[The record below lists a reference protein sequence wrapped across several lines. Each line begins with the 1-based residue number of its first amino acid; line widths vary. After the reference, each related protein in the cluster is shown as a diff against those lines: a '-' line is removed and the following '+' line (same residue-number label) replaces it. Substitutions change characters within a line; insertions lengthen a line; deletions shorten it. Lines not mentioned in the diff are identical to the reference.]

1 MPRSRRIRLLAS
13 TGALATTA
21 MLLLL
26 HGCGPEPTEPPGARA
41 GLRFR
46 LTIGA
51 GSSTAGGTISSSH
64 GGINC
69 TVVGSTGASEVL
81 GGCTGSYAAG
91 TVVSL
96 TATAAGGAVL
106 KLDEEWGAT
115 CQPNVEEHRVC
126 QVVMDKDR
134 EVAATFVPAS
144 TSFTLTVSGGAGGD
158 GLVYSTPSGISCTIT
173 AGRVTAGNCSAGFA
187 RGTQVKLTAR
197 IQLGQR
203 LKAWAG
209 GGCDASVAET
219 EAVADSCTTTLSR
232 NVGVVVSFDPLASAV
247 AAGTQGQWAA
257 PIAWP
262 AVAINAVLLP
272 NRKVLTY
279 GRNLHVPTLWSPSS
293 PSTFTDLIRPADI
306 FCSGHALMRDGR
318 LLVTGGHAGRDNFG
332 IKVAYIFDYRT
343 NGWTRVSDMRN
354 GRWYPT
360 ATTLPNG
367 QILSISGGDTAGVVN
382 LIPEVYQPG
391 TNTWRALTSASRLVP
406 YYPMMFVAPNGRV
419 FYAGPE
425 QTTAYLNTANKGSWT
440 AGPTS
445 TCCYRDYGSAVM
457 YDAGKIL
464 IVGGGTTPT
473 NTAERIDLTTGGP
486 WSSAGAMAVARRQ
499 QNATLLADGKVL
511 VTGGTNVTG
520 FNAAPS
526 TSAVLAAE
534 LWDPANPS
542 VWKPL
547 ASMSHN
553 RLYHSEALLL
563 PDARVLS
570 VGSGQ
575 PSATGL
581 TDDYTAEIFSPP
593 YLFKA
598 DGTPAARPVIS
609 SAPTSV
615 TYGQLFTVKTTS
627 ASSIARVT
635 WIRLSAVTH
644 SFNQSQRMNVLSFT
658 KGTGQITVTAPAN
671 FNLAPPGHYLLFIVN
686 ASGVPSVAKIV
697 KIG

>member
-1 MPRSRRIRLLAS
+1 MPMSRRVHLLAS
-13 TGALATTA
+13 TGALAIVTA
-21 MLLLL
+21 LLL
-26 HGCGPEPTEPPGARA
+26 HGCGPEPTEPPATRT
-41 GLRFR
+41 GLTYR
-46 LTIGA
+46 LMIGA
-51 GSSTAGGTISSSH
+51 GSSTAGGTIASSH
-64 GGINC
+64 GGISC
-69 TVVGSTGASEVL
+69 TVVGATGASEVI
-81 GGCTGSYAAG
+81 GGCSSSYPAG

-96 TATAAGGAVL
+96 TATAGNGAVL
-106 KLDEEWGAT
+106 KLDEEWGTT
-115 CQPNVEEHRVC
+115 CRPNVEEHRVC
-126 QVVMDKDR
+126 QVTMDRDR
-134 EVAATFVPAS
+134 EVAATFVPVS
-144 TSFTLTVSGGAGGD
+144 TSFTLTVSGGAGGS

-173 AGRVTAGNCSAGFA
+173 NGQAEAGNCSAGFA
-187 RGTQVKLTAR
+187 SGTQVKLTAR
-197 IQLGQR
+197 IQRDQR

-209 GGCDASVAET
+209 GGCDAALAET
-219 EAVADSCTTTLSR
+219 GAVTESCTTTLSR

-257 PIAWP
+257 PIRWP

-272 NRKVLTY
+272 NGKFLTY
-279 GRNLHVPTLWSPSS
+279 GRNLHVPTLWTPSN
-293 PSTFTDLIRPADI
+293 PSIFTDLTRPADF

-318 LLVTGGHAGRDNFG
+318 LLVTGGHSGRDNFG

-343 NGWTRVSDMRN
+343 NGWTRAPDMRN

-360 ATTLPNG
+360 ATTLASG
-367 QILSISGGDTAGVVN
+367 QVLTISGGDTAGVVN

-391 TNTWRALTSASRLVP
+391 SNTWRALTGASRLVP

-445 TCCYRDYGSAVM
+445 RCCYRDYGSAVM
-457 YDAGKIL
+457 YDAGKVL
-464 IVGGGTTPT
+464 IVGGGDTPT
-473 NTAERIDLTTGGP
+473 NTAERIDLTAGGA
-486 WSSAGAMAVARRQ
+486 WTSAGAMAVARRQ

-511 VTGGTNVTG
+511 VTGGSNATG
-520 FNAAPS
+520 FNTSPT

-534 LWDPANPS
+534 LWDPGTPT

-547 ASMSHN
+547 ASMTHN

-575 PSATGL
+575 PAATGQ
-581 TDDYTAEIFSPP
+581 TDDFTAEIFSPP
-593 YLFKA
+593 YLFKS
-598 DGTPAARPVIS
+598 DGTAAARPVIS
-609 SAPTSV
+609 SAPTAV
-615 TYGQLFTVKTTS
+615 KYAQVFTVKTTS
-627 ASSIARVT
+627 ASTIAKVT

-671 FNLAPPGHYLLFIVN
+671 FNLAPQGHYMLFIVN
-686 ASGVPSVAKIV
+686 SSGVPSVAKIV
-697 KIG
+697 KIN

>member
-1 MPRSRRIRLLAS
+1 MPRSRRVRLLAS
-13 TGALATTA
+13 TGALAA
-21 MLLLL
+21 AAALLL
-26 HGCGPEPTEPPGARA
+26 HGCGPEPTEPPARRA
-41 GLRFR
+41 GLTHQ

-51 GSSTAGGTISSSH
+51 GSSTAGGSISSSH
-64 GGINC
+64 GGISC
-69 TVVGSTGASEVL
+69 IVVGGIGASEVI
-81 GGCTGSYAAG
+81 GGCAGRYPAG

-96 TATAAGGAVL
+96 TAAATDGAVL
-106 KLDEEWGAT
+106 KLDEEWGTT
-115 CQPNVEEHRVC
+115 CQPSVEQHNVC
-126 QVVMDKDR
+126 QVTMDRDR

-144 TSFTLTVSGGAGGD
+144 TSFTLTVSGGAGGN

-173 AGRVTAGNCSAGFA
+173 NGRVTAGNCNAGFA
-187 RGTQVKLTAR
+187 RGTPVKLTAKVQR
-197 IQLGQR
+197 GQR

-209 GGCDASVAET
+209 GGCDASTAEADTVAE
-219 EAVADSCTTTLSR
+219 SCTTTLSR
-232 NVGVVVSFDPLASAV
+232 NVGVVVSFDPLASAL

-272 NRKVLTY
+272 NGKILTY
-279 GRNLHVPTLWSPSS
+279 GRNLHVPTLWSPST
-293 PSTFTDLIRPADI
+293 PATFTDLVRPADF

-318 LLVTGGHAGRDNFG
+318 LLVTGGHSGRDNFG

-343 NGWTRVSDMRN
+343 NGWTRAPDMRN

-360 ATTLPNG
+360 ATTLPTG
-367 QILSISGGDTAGVVN
+367 QVLTISGGDTAGVLN

-391 TNTWRALTSASRLVP
+391 TNTWRALPAASRPIP

-425 QTTAYLNTANKGSWT
+425 QTTAYLNTSNKGSWT

-445 TCCYRDYGSAVM
+445 NCCFRDYGSAVM

-464 IVGGGTTPT
+464 VVGGGNTPT
-473 NTAERIDLTTGGP
+473 NTAERIDLTTGGA
-486 WSSAGAMAVARRQ
+486 WSYVGAMAVARRQ
-499 QNATLLADGKVL
+499 HNATLLADGKVL
-511 VTGGTNVTG
+511 VTGGSNAVG
-520 FNAAPS
+520 FNPAPTS
-526 TSAVLAAE
+526 SAVLTAE

-547 ASMSHN
+547 ASMTHN
-553 RLYHSEALLL
+553 RLYHSEAVLL

-575 PSATGL
+575 PAATGQ
-581 TDDYTAEIFSPP
+581 TDDFTAEIFSPP
-593 YLFKA
+593 YLFKS

-609 SAPTSV
+609 SAPTAV
-615 TYGQLFTVKTTS
+615 KYGQPFTVKTTS
-627 ASSIARVT
+627 ASSIAKVT

-658 KGTGQITVTAPAN
+658 KGTGQLTVTAPAN
-671 FNLAPPGHYLLFIVN
+671 FNLAPQGHYMLFIVN
-686 ASGVPSVAKIV
+686 STGVPSVAKIV
-697 KIG
+697 KIN

>member
-1 MPRSRRIRLLAS
+1 MPRSRRVRLLMSAG
-13 TGALATTA
+13 TLGLAVG
-21 MLLLL
+21 LLV
-26 HGCGPEPTEPPGARA
+26 HACGPEPTEPPAVRA
-41 GLRFR
+41 GLRYR

-51 GSSTAGGTISSSH
+51 GASTAVGTVSSDHGDIS
-64 GGINC
+64 C
-69 TVVGSTGASEVL
+69 TVVGATGASEVV
-81 GGCTGSYAAG
+81 GACSGSFPAG

-96 TATAAGGAVL
+96 TATAATGAAL

-115 CQPNVEEHRVC
+115 CRPNVEEHREC
-126 QVVMDKDR
+126 QVTMDRDR

-144 TSFTLTVSGGAGGD
+144 TSFTLTVSGGAGGS
-158 GLVYSTPSGISCTIT
+158 GLIYSTPSGISCTIT
-173 AGRVTAGNCSAGFA
+173 NGREAAGNCSGGFA
-187 RGTQVKLTAR
+187 RGTQVKLTAK
-197 IQLGQR
+197 IQRGHR

-209 GGCDASVAET
+209 GGCDASAADADAVAE
-219 EAVADSCTTTLSR
+219 SCTTTLSR
-232 NVGVVVSFDPLASAV
+232 NVGVVVSFDPPASAV

-257 PIAWP
+257 PIPWP
-262 AVAINAVLLP
+262 AVAIHAVLLP
-272 NRKVLTY
+272 NGKVLTY
-279 GRNLHVPTLWSPSS
+279 GRNLHVPTIWTPSS
-293 PSTFTDLIRPADI
+293 PSSFTNLARPADF

-318 LLVTGGHAGRDNFG
+318 LLVTGGHAGRNNFG
-332 IKVAYIFDYRT
+332 LKVAYVFDYRT
-343 NGWTRVSDMRN
+343 NGWTRVPDMRN

-367 QILSISGGDTAGVVN
+367 QLLTISGGDTAGVVN

-391 TNTWRALTSASRLVP
+391 TNSWRALTAASRLLP

-425 QTTAYLNTANKGSWT
+425 QATAYLNPAGKGSWT

-445 TCCYRDYGSAVM
+445 NCCYRDYGAAVM

-464 IVGGGTTPT
+464 IVGGGEIPT
-473 NTAERIDLTTGGP
+473 NTAERIDLASGGT
-486 WSSAGAMAVARRQ
+486 WSYVGAMAVARRQ
-499 QNATLLADGKVL
+499 HNATLLADGQVL
-511 VTGGTNVTG
+511 VTGGSNATG
-520 FNAAPS
+520 FNSSPT

-547 ASMSHN
+547 ASMTHN

-575 PSATGL
+575 PAASGQ
-581 TDDYTAEIFSPP
+581 TDDFTAEIYSPP
-593 YLFKA
+593 YLFKS
-598 DGTPAARPVIS
+598 DGTSAPRPVIS

-615 TYGQLFTVKTTS
+615 TYGQAFTVKTTS
-627 ASSIARVT
+627 ASSVAKVT

-644 SFNQSQRMNVLSFT
+644 SFNQSQRMNVLGFSM
-658 KGTGQITVTAPAN
+658 GTGQITVTAPAN
-671 FNLAPPGHYLLFIVN
+671 VNLAPPGHYMLFIVN
-686 ASGVPSVAKIV
+686 SSGVPSVAKIV

>member
-1 MPRSRRIRLLAS
+1 MPRSCRVRLLAS
-13 TGALATTA
+13 TGALAA
-21 MLLLL
+21 AAALLL
-26 HGCGPEPTEPPGARA
+26 HGCGPEPTEPPALRA
-41 GLRFR
+41 GLTYR

-51 GSSTAGGTISSSH
+51 GSSTAGGTVSSSH
-64 GGINC
+64 GGISC
-69 TVVGSTGASEVL
+69 TVVGGIGASEVI
-81 GGCTGSYAAG
+81 GGCAGRYAAG

-96 TATAAGGAVL
+96 TAIATNGAVL
-106 KLDEEWGAT
+106 KLDEEWGTT

-126 QVVMDKDR
+126 QVTMDRDR

-144 TSFTLTVSGGAGGD
+144 TSFTLTVSGGAGGN
-158 GLVYSTPSGISCTIT
+158 GLVYSTPGGISCTIT
-173 AGRVTAGNCSAGFA
+173 NGRVTAGNCSAGFA
-187 RGTQVKLTAR
+187 RGTRVKLTAK
-197 IQLGQR
+197 IQRGQR

-209 GGCDASVAET
+209 GGCDASTAEADAVAE
-219 EAVADSCTTTLSR
+219 SCTTTLSR
-232 NVGVVVSFDPLASAV
+232 NVGVVVSFDPLAAAV
-247 AAGTQGQWAA
+247 AAGTQGLWAA

-272 NRKVLTY
+272 NGKILTY
-279 GRNLHVPTLWSPSS
+279 GRNLHVPTLWSPST
-293 PSTFTDLIRPADI
+293 PSTFTDLLRPADF

-318 LLVTGGHAGRDNFG
+318 LLVTGGHSGRDNFG

-343 NGWTRVSDMRN
+343 NGWTRATDMRN

-367 QILSISGGDTAGVVN
+367 QVLTISGGDTAGALN

-391 TNTWRALTSASRLVP
+391 TNTWRALTAASRPIP

-425 QTTAYLNTANKGSWT
+425 QTTGYLNTGNKGSWT

-445 TCCYRDYGSAVM
+445 NCCFRDYGSAVM
-457 YDAGKIL
+457 YDAGKVL
-464 IVGGGTTPT
+464 IVGGGNTPT
-473 NTAERIDLTTGGP
+473 NTAEQIDLITGGA
-486 WSSAGAMAVARRQ
+486 WSYVGAMAVARRQ
-499 QNATLLADGKVL
+499 HNATLLADGKVL
-511 VTGGTNVTG
+511 VTGGSNAIG
-520 FNAAPS
+520 FNPAPT
-526 TSAVLAAE
+526 TSAVLTAE

-547 ASMSHN
+547 ASMTHN
-553 RLYHSEALLL
+553 RLYHSEAVLL

-575 PSATGL
+575 PAATGQ
-581 TDDYTAEIFSPP
+581 TDDFTAEIFSPP

-598 DGTPAARPVIS
+598 DGTAAARPVIS
-609 SAPTSV
+609 SAPTAV

-627 ASSIARVT
+627 ASSITKVT

-644 SFNQSQRMNVLSFT
+644 SFNQSQRMNLLSFT
-658 KGTGQITVTAPAN
+658 KGTGQLTVTAPGN
-671 FNLAPPGHYLLFIVN
+671 FNLAPQGHYMLFIVN

-697 KIG
+697 KIN